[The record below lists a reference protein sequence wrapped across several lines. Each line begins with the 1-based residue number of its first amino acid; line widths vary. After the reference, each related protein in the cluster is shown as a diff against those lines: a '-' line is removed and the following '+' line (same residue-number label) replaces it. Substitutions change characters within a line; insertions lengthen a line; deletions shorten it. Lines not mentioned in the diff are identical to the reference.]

1 MMAED
6 SSGGCDDIPQR
17 VERIREKET
26 EMKKRREEL
35 TSLKKKFIEEHLKLG
50 RDDLA
55 MREEI
60 KVLEEIMAEC
70 NKRTA
75 ADGTVCYELPGDIV
89 SLIGDGK
96 QPQHIGKPPEDPA
109 KEHTVAEDNGKTC
122 RVPSNGQYVRIEKKK
137 QIRTVLHSILDALN
151 ERGDIKLRDLAKEFE
166 LREDELL
173 IWAKV
178 MEDKGMV
185 ALSYTFRGEAFLKK
199 PNKPG

>member
-50 RDDLA
+50 RDDQA

-60 KVLEEIMAEC
+60 TMLEEVMAEC

-89 SLIGDGK
+89 SLIGDGNSLGMLESLRK
-96 QPQHIGKPPEDPA
+96 TTLTGIQWQRTRRRPA
-109 KEHTVAEDNGKTC
+109 RSHQTDN
-122 RVPSNGQYVRIEKKK
+122 
-137 QIRTVLHSILDALN
+137 
-151 ERGDIKLRDLAKEFE
+151 
-166 LREDELL
+166 
-173 IWAKV
+173 
-178 MEDKGMV
+178 M
-185 ALSYTFRGEAFLKK
+185 
-199 PNKPG
+199 